1 MKKLSKKQKI
11 IDIQRDIKRY
21 LKNELEPK
29 MMKEANELISDIELD
44 DVFLDKDNNEIK
56 NFIISS
62 NLKN

>member
-11 IDIQRDIKRY
+11 IYIQRDIKRY